1 MLDTLKQELSCAIAY
16 IKEQNLRALN
26 KGDITL
32 FDRANCLVIAEPADL
47 ELIVSP
53 DNMLITDM
61 SGNIIEGSGQPAAVL
76 QAHLEIY
83 RSFPGVSAVVH
94 SHSPYATAWAQAG
107 RDIPVYG
114 TGHLDTF
121 ADAIPCTRAV
131 TPAEAEN
138 GYAVAAGCCIVETFQ
153 KKALDPDAVPAV
165 LLFQHGA
172 FVWGR
177 DAMEAARRAAAL
189 EQLAMLAYLTE
200 KINPDIK
207 DIQRS
212 ITPVN

>member
-32 FDRANCLVIAEPADL
+32 FDRANCLVIAEPADS

-153 KKALDPDAVPAV
+153 KKSLRSRCRSGRSALSARCFR
-165 LLFQHGA
+165 LGTRRHG
-172 FVWGR
+172 GR
-177 DAMEAARRAAAL
+177 PPRRSAGAACHAGL
-189 EQLAMLAYLTE
+189 SDGKNQSGY
-200 KINPDIK
+200 
-207 DIQRS
+207 QRY
-212 ITPVN
+212 TAKHYAR